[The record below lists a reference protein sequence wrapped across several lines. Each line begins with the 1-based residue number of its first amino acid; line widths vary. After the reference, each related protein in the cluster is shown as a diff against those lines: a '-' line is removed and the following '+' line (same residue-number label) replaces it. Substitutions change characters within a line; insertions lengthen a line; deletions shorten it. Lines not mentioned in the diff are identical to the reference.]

1 MANNIIKRVWNQNR
15 MVNIEDLCGMA
26 FQAESGGHTFAIS
39 GVDDTGAAVPL
50 SGTVAGVFRRPD
62 NADIALTGSASNG
75 VVSVTLTDDCYAVPG
90 RFGLTVFVTSG
101 GQKTAVY
108 AAVGTVAATNGG
120 AVAGDT
126 PQDVVDLINAIAAA
140 MATIPADYTDLMG
153 DIANTYSNT
162 ALYPVGSYAWYNGA
176 LKRCTVAITAGE
188 TYTAAHWQDAVLGDD
203 VTMLHNALDLDNAVS
218 VLALVPMTRGVTNGV
233 TYRWDGETMTMSGT
247 SNSSGSGCNIW
258 LNTTPYLPKGIAPGD
273 VLYLKMSGMTSVIRF
288 NMAFYDDNNNVIG
301 DDLYRYM
308 AQNYTIT
315 VPSNAVKAK
324 IRIWVSAN
332 TVTNTSVSVK
342 IIKYPTNKE
351 LGNRLDII
359 EPIVGNLDKNNA
371 SDAMVPV
378 TPRTFSLN
386 GISWTATNASIKAER
401 TASNSSSSYLSLFES
416 NDSIPDTMEAGGVYE
431 VKYSSE
437 NIELIVYDRTS
448 GSPVALFRTF
458 DGGTLAIPET
468 TTSLYIRLLVASDAI
483 SVGSSETV
491 AVPQFLD
498 AMTNKE
504 LSTAVSSLASN
515 TDKIAVQSYS
525 DITVSSKRWD
535 EKMKLGD
542 SSVLGHTQNYKI
554 IPGAD
559 YYVGTIG
566 YVNNGVMGCF
576 LDFNELPLKPLRA
589 SDCSEVS
596 YPYTTDNP
604 NTDFTLFTKL
614 YKFTAPANAHYLSM
628 NFTLTASEHWK
639 FFLSNIPMFREGNS
653 GDLVVYEN
661 SHMRHKKA
669 KKLCVVG
676 PSYAMI
682 DRRIQSAYGNKYI
695 VGFQEYLLPFYD
707 SITTFGYSG
716 GTWGQFRDSDY
727 ISIYSGIVSG
737 YGSVLPKDFTPFDEV
752 LLIGCNP
759 NGFFSTP
766 RQEEGTAGTYA
777 SNTSPVSS
785 FMGGM
790 RGVIEYILNQ
800 KPEMKIYLSNF
811 WHTSGNNVSAFRD
824 TCDNLNAEMLKLAN
838 LFGLQYIDM
847 YNGTPFN
854 KWNYTTS
861 NLQYTYDGTHP
872 NNAGMREIANVLVRA
887 MI

>member
-1 MANNIIKRVWNQNR
+1 MADKQIS
-15 MVNIEDLCGMA
+15 DLTSASALTDGSL
-26 FQAESGGHTFAIS
+26 FVLEQA
-39 GVDDTGAAVPL
+39 GAAKKANWGMMKQYL
-50 SGTVAGVFRRPD
+50 SPG
-62 NADIALTGSASNG
+62 IAEQYSTSK
-75 VVSVTLTDDCYAVPG
+75 TYAV
-90 RFGLTVFVTSG
+90 
-101 GQKTAVY
+101 
-108 AAVGTVAATNGG
+108 
-120 AVAGDT
+120 GDYC
-126 PQDVVDLINAIAAA
+126 I
-140 MATIPADYTDLMG
+140 
-153 DIANTYSNT
+153 
-162 ALYPVGSYAWYNGA
+162 YNDT
-176 LKRCTVAITAGE
+176 LKRCIVPITTPE
-188 TYTAAHWQDAVLGDD
+188 SYTAAHWASAVIGDE
-203 VTMLHNALDLDNAVS
+203 VVMLRNAFDPDNAVNLLS
-218 VLALVPMTRGVTNGV
+218 LVPMCQATANGV
-233 TYRWDGETMTMSGT
+233 TYRWDGETMTMNGT

-273 VLYLKMSGMTSVIRF
+273 TLYIKVSGMTSVIRF
-288 NMAFYDDNNNVIG
+288 NIAFYDSNGTLTGQD
-301 DDLYRYM
+301 RYM
-308 AQNYTIT
+308 TVDYAMT

-324 IRIWVSAN
+324 MRIWVSAS

-342 IIKYPTNKE
+342 ILKAQTNKE
-351 LGNRLDII
+351 LGDRLDII
-359 EPIVGNLDKNNA
+359 EPIVGRLNKNNA

-378 TPRTFSLN
+378 TPRTFSFN
-386 GISWTATNASIKAER
+386 GISWTATKTSITAAR
-401 TASNSSSSYLSLFES
+401 TESNSSVSYLSFFES

-448 GSPVALFRTF
+448 GSLVVLFRTF

-468 TTSLYIRLLVASDAI
+468 TTSLYIRLVVPVNAI

-504 LSTAVSSLASN
+504 LSTSVSSLTSN

-559 YYVGTIG
+559 YYVGTID

-576 LDFNELPLKPLRA
+576 LDFNELPLNPLLA

-596 YPYTTDNP
+596 YQYTTDNP

-614 YKFTAPANAHYLSM
+614 YKFTVPTNAHYLSM
-628 NFTLTASEHWK
+628 NFTLTASAHWK

-682 DRRIQSAYGNKYI
+682 DRRIQSAYGNKYV

-716 GTWGQFRDSDY
+716 GTWGQFRDDTY
-727 ISIYSGIVSG
+727 ISIYSGIVTG
-737 YGSVLPKDFTPFDEV
+737 YGASVLPKDFTPFDEV

-790 RGVIEYILNQ
+790 RGVVEYILNQ

-838 LFGLQYIDM
+838 MFGLQYIDM

-861 NLQYTYDGTHP
+861 NLQYTYDGVHP
-872 NNAGMREIANVLVRA
+872 NNAGMREIADVLVRS

>member
-1 MANNIIKRVWNQNR
+1 

-39 GVDDTGAAVPL
+39 GVDDTGAVVPL
-50 SGTVAGVFRRPD
+50 SGTVTGVFRRPD
-62 NADIALTGSASNG
+62 NADIALTGASTGG
-75 VVSVTLTDDCYAVPG
+75 VASVTLTDDCYAVPG

-140 MATIPADYTDLMG
+140 VATIPADYTALMG
-153 DIANTYSNT
+153 DIANTYSPT
-162 ALYPVGSYAWYNGA
+162 ALYPVGAYAWYNGA
-176 LKRCTVAITAGE
+176 LKRCTAGE
-188 TYTAAHWQDAVLGDD
+188 TYTAAHWEDAVLGND

-218 VLALVPMTRGVTNGV
+218 VLALVPMARGVTSGV
-233 TYRWDGETMTMSGT
+233 TYCWDGEKMVMSGT
-247 SNSSGSGCNIW
+247 SGSGGAGCNIW
-258 LNTTPYLPKGIAPGD
+258 DRTYPLPKGMAPGD
-273 VLYLKMSGMTSVIRF
+273 TLNISFSGLSSVIRF
-288 NMAFYDDNNNVIG
+288 NMAFYDDNDNVVG
-301 DDLYRYM
+301 DDLYRT
-308 AQNYTIT
+308 QNYTIT
-315 VPSNAVKAK
+315 VPSNATHAK
-324 IRIWVSAN
+324 IRLWISAN
-332 TVTNTSVSVK
+332 TA
-342 IIKYPTNKE
+342 TNKTVYIKILKAQTNQE

-359 EPIVGNLDKNNA
+359 EPIVGRLNKNNA

-378 TPRTFSLN
+378 TPRTFSFN
-386 GISWTATNASIKAER
+386 GISWTATKTSIKAER
-401 TASNSSSSYLSLFES
+401 TASNSSVSYLSFFES

-448 GSPVALFRTF
+448 GSLVVLFRTF

-468 TTSLYIRLLVASDAI
+468 TTSLYIRLVVPANAI

-491 AVPQFLD
+491 SVPQFLN

-515 TDKIAVQSYS
+515 ADKIAVQSYS

-559 YYVGTIG
+559 YYVGTID

-576 LDFNELPLKPLRA
+576 LDFNELPLKPLCA

-628 NFTLTASEHWK
+628 NFTLTASAHWK

-716 GTWGQFRDSDY
+716 GTWGQMRDDTY
-727 ISIYSGIVSG
+727 ISIYSGIVTG
-737 YGSVLPKDFTPFDEV
+737 YGASVLPKDFTPFDEV

-790 RGVIEYILNQ
+790 RGVVEYILNQ

-824 TCDNLNAEMLKLAN
+824 ICDNLNAEMLKLAN

-872 NNAGMREIANVLVRA
+872 NNAGMREIADVLVRA

>member
-1 MANNIIKRVWNQNR
+1 MADKQIS
-15 MVNIEDLCGMA
+15 DLTSASALTDG
-26 FQAESGGHTFAIS
+26 SLFALEQ
-39 GVDDTGAAVPL
+39 DGAAKKANWGMMKRYL
-50 SGTVAGVFRRPD
+50 SPG
-62 NADIALTGSASNG
+62 IAEQYSTSK
-75 VVSVTLTDDCYAVPG
+75 TYAV
-90 RFGLTVFVTSG
+90 
-101 GQKTAVY
+101 
-108 AAVGTVAATNGG
+108 
-120 AVAGDT
+120 GDYC
-126 PQDVVDLINAIAAA
+126 I
-140 MATIPADYTDLMG
+140 
-153 DIANTYSNT
+153 
-162 ALYPVGSYAWYNGA
+162 YNDT
-176 LKRCTVAITAGE
+176 LKRCIVPITTPE
-188 TYTAAHWQDAVLGDD
+188 SYTAAHWSSAVIGDE
-203 VTMLHNALDLDNAVS
+203 VVMLRNAFDPDNAVNLLS
-218 VLALVPMTRGVTNGV
+218 LVPMRQSTTNGV

-273 VLYLKMSGMTSVIRF
+273 VLNIKVSGMTSAIRL
-288 NMAFYDDNNNVIG
+288 NIAFYDASGTLTGQD
-301 DDLYRYM
+301 RYM
-308 AQNYTIT
+308 TVDYTMT

-324 IRIWVSAN
+324 MLIWVSAN

-342 IIKYPTNKE
+342 ILKAPTNKE

-359 EPIVGNLDKNNA
+359 EPIVGSLNKNNA
-371 SDAMVPV
+371 SNAMVPV
-378 TPRTFSLN
+378 TPGTSSFN
-386 GISWTATNASIKAER
+386 GISWTATKTSIKAAR
-401 TASNSSSSYLSLFES
+401 TASNSDVSFFSLFES

-437 NIELIVYDRTS
+437 NIELMVYDRTS
-448 GSPVALFRTF
+448 GSLVVLFRTF

-468 TTSLYIRLLVASDAI
+468 TTSLYIRFVVHVNAI

-535 EKMKLGD
+535 ETMKLGD

-559 YYVGTIG
+559 YYVGIIS
-566 YVNNGVMGCF
+566 YVNNGVIGCF

-604 NTDFTLFTKL
+604 NTNFTLFTKL
-614 YKFTAPANAHYLSM
+614 YKFTAPANAHYLSL
-628 NFTLTASEHWK
+628 NFILTASEHWR

-766 RQEEGTAGTYA
+766 RQEEGTAGTYD

-790 RGVIEYILNQ
+790 RGVVEYILNQ

-838 LFGLQYIDM
+838 MFGLQYIDM

-861 NLQYTYDGTHP
+861 NLQYTYDGVHP
-872 NNAGMREIANVLVRA
+872 NNAGMREIADVLVRA

>member
-1 MANNIIKRVWNQNR
+1 MANNIIKRIWNQNR

-26 FQAESGGHTFAIS
+26 FQAEAGGHTFQIS
-39 GVDDTGAAVPL
+39 GVDDTGAVVPL
-50 SGTVAGVFRRPD
+50 SGTVTGVFRRPD
-62 NADIALTGSASNG
+62 NADIALTGAASGG
-75 VVSVTLTDDCYAVPG
+75 VASVTLTDDCYAVPG

-140 MATIPADYTDLMG
+140 VATIPADYTDLMG

-188 TYTAAHWQDAVLGDD
+188 TYTAAHWEDAVLGND

-218 VLALVPMTRGVTNGV
+218 LLSLVPMRKGTSNGV
-233 TYRWDGETMTMSGT
+233 TYLWDGEKMVMSGT
-247 SNSSGSGCNIW
+247 SGSGGAGCYIW
-258 LNTTPYLPKGIAPGD
+258 TSTTPYLPKGMAPGD
-273 VLYLKMSGMTSVIRF
+273 TLNISLSGLSSVIRF
-288 NMAFYDDNNNVIG
+288 NMAFYDDNDNVVG
-301 DDLYRYM
+301 DDLYRT
-308 AQNYTIT
+308 QSYTII
-315 VPSNAVKAK
+315 VPSNATRAK
-324 IRIWVSAN
+324 IRLLVNSN
-332 TVTNTSVSVK
+332 TVTNTTVYIK
-342 IIKYPTNKE
+342 ILKAQTNKE
-351 LGNRLDII
+351 LGDRLDII
-359 EPIVGNLDKNNA
+359 EPIVVNLNKNNA

-378 TPRTFSLN
+378 TPRAFSFN
-386 GISWTATNASIKAER
+386 GISWTATKTSIKAER
-401 TASNSSSSYLSLFES
+401 TASNSSVSYLSFFES

-437 NIELIVYDRTS
+437 NIELMVYDRTS
-448 GSPVALFRTF
+448 GSLVVLFRTF

-468 TTSLYIRLLVASDAI
+468 TTSLYIRLVVPVNAI

-504 LSTAVSSLASN
+504 LSTAVSSLTSN
-515 TDKIAVQSYS
+515 ADKIAVQSYS

-559 YYVGTIG
+559 YYVGTID

-576 LDFNELPLKPLRA
+576 LDFNELPLKPLLA

-596 YPYTTDNP
+596 YQYTTDNP
-604 NTDFTLFTKL
+604 NTNFTLFTKL
-614 YKFTAPANAHYLSM
+614 YKFTVPANAHYLSM
-628 NFTLTASEHWK
+628 NFTLTASAHWK

-716 GTWGQFRDSDY
+716 GTWGQFRDSEY
-727 ISIYSGIVSG
+727 ISIYSGIVTG
-737 YGSVLPKDFTPFDEV
+737 YGASVLPKDFTPYDEV

-766 RQEEGTAGTYA
+766 RQEEGTAGTYE

-790 RGVIEYILNQ
+790 RGVVEYILNQ

-811 WHTSGNNVSAFRD
+811 WHTKANNTSAFRD

-854 KWNYTTS
+854 KWNYANT
-861 NLQYTYDGTHP
+861 NLQYTYDGSHP
-872 NNAGMREIANVLVRA
+872 NNAGMREIADVLVRA

>member
-1 MANNIIKRVWNQNR
+1 MADKQISDLTSASALTDGSLFV
-15 MVNIEDLCGMA
+15 IE
-26 FQAESGGHTFAIS
+26 QS
-39 GVDDTGAAVPL
+39 GAAKSANWGMMKNYIAPN
-50 SGTVAGVFRRPD
+50 VAPQY
-62 NADIALTGSASNG
+62 SASSTYGIGDYVVYNNQLYRCRVDISTAEAWTSSHWTATVLSNEVTG
-75 VVSVTLTDDCYAVPG
+75 VYNEDYI
-90 RFGLTVFVTSG
+90 
-101 GQKTAVY
+101 
-108 AAVGTVAATNGG
+108 
-120 AVAGDT
+120 
-126 PQDVVDLINAIAAA
+126 INAIGS
-140 MATIPADYTDLMG
+140 DGEY
-153 DIANTYSNT
+153 TYSAGDWEKGSWAFSVKGANSSRLRT
-162 ALYPVGSYAWYNGA
+162 KCLIPIRTGVTVSYSNPTLKLYIGVLSTRGASSYSQMSGWIAAGSS
-176 LKRCTVAITAGE
+176 GE
-188 TYTAAHWQDAVLGDD
+188 YTILNDGY
-203 VTMLHNALDLDNAVS
+203 
-218 VLALVPMTRGVTNGV
+218 LALILEG
-233 TYRWDGETMTMSGT
+233 
-247 SNSSGSGCNIW
+247 GS
-258 LNTTPYLPKGIAPGD
+258 GIAPSD
-273 VLYLKMSGMTSVIRF
+273 
-288 NMAFYDDNNNVIG
+288 YDC
-301 DDLYRYM
+301 
-308 AQNYTIT
+308 TI
-315 VPSNAVKAK
+315 
-324 IRIWVSAN
+324 
-332 TVTNTSVSVK
+332 K
-342 IIKYPTNKE
+342 IIKHPTNQE
-351 LGNRLDII
+351 LGNRLDI
-359 EPIVGNLDKNNA
+359 VGRLNNNNA
-371 SDAMVPV
+371 SDEMVPV
-378 TPRTFSLN
+378 TPGTSSFN
-386 GISWTATNASIKAER
+386 GISWTATKTTIKAER
-401 TASNSSSSYLSLFES
+401 TASNSNVSFFSLFES

-437 NIELIVYDRTS
+437 NIDLIVYDRTS
-448 GSPVALFRTF
+448 GSLVVLFRTF

-468 TTSLYIRLLVASDAI
+468 TTSLYIRLVVHINAI

-491 AVPQFLD
+491 AVPQFLN

-515 TDKIAVQSYS
+515 ADKIAVQSYS

-535 EKMKLGD
+535 ENMKLGD

-614 YKFTAPANAHYLSM
+614 YKFTVPANAHYLSL
-628 NFTLTASEHWK
+628 NFILTASEHWK

-661 SHMRHKKA
+661 SHMLHKKA

-766 RQEEGTAGTYA
+766 RQEEGTAGTYD

-790 RGVIEYILNQ
+790 RGVVEYILNQ

-847 YNGTPFN
+847 YNSTPFN

-872 NNAGMREIANVLVRA
+872 NNAGMREIADVLVRA

>member
-1 MANNIIKRVWNQNR
+1 MSVIIKRVWNQNK
-15 MVNIEDLCGMA
+15 MVNIESLHGMA
-26 FQAESGGHTFAIS
+26 FQAEDGGHVFEIS
-39 GVDDTGAAVPL
+39 GVNNAGEDVPL
-50 SGTVAGVFRRPD
+50 SGTVAGVFMRPD
-62 NADIALTGSASNG
+62 RADIALTGSASGG
-75 VVSVTLTDDCYAVPG
+75 VVSVTLNEYCYAVPG
-90 RFGLTVFVTSG
+90 KFGLTIFVTDG
-101 GQKTAVY
+101 GKKTAVY
-108 AAVGTVAATNGG
+108 AAVGTISSTEGG
-120 AVAGDT
+120 GVAGDT
-126 PQDVVDLINAIAAA
+126 AASVVDLINAISAAVS
-140 MATIPADYTDLMG
+140 TIPASYSSFMG
-153 DIANTYSNT
+153 DVANTYSTT
-162 ALYPVGSYAWYNGA
+162 ALYPVGAYAWYNGA

-188 TYTAAHWQDAVLGDD
+188 TYTAAHWQDAVVGNDM
-203 VTMLHNALDLDNAVS
+203 TMLYNALDPDNAVS
-218 VLALVPMTRGVTNGV
+218 VLALVPMTKGVTNGV
-233 TYRWDGETMTMSGT
+233 TYCWDGEKMVMSGT
-247 SNSSGSGCNIW
+247 AGSGGAGCNIW
-258 LNTTPYLPKGIAPGD
+258 GRVYPLPKGMAPGD
-273 VLYLKMSGMTSVIRF
+273 TLNISFSGLSSVIRF
-288 NMAFYDDNNNVIG
+288 NMAFYDDNDNVVG
-301 DDLYRYM
+301 DDLYRT
-308 AQNYTIT
+308 QNYTIT
-315 VPSNAVKAK
+315 VPSNATHAK
-324 IRIWVSAN
+324 IRLWITADTATN
-332 TVTNTSVSVK
+332 ITVYIKILKAQTNQ
-342 IIKYPTNKE
+342 E

-359 EPIVGNLDKNNA
+359 EPVVGSLNKNNA
-371 SDAMVPV
+371 SNDMVPV
-378 TPRTFSLN
+378 TPRTFSFN
-386 GISWTATNASIKAER
+386 GISWTATKTSIKAER
-401 TASNSSSSYLSLFES
+401 TASNSSVSYLSFFES

-448 GSPVALFRTF
+448 GSPVAIFRTF

-468 TTSLYIRLLVASDAI
+468 TTSLYIRLVVPVNAI

-491 AVPQFLD
+491 AVPQFLN

-515 TDKIAVQSYS
+515 ADKIAVQSYS

-535 EKMKLGD
+535 ENMKLGD

-559 YYVGTIG
+559 YYVGTID

-604 NTDFTLFTKL
+604 NADFTLFTKL

-628 NFTLTASEHWK
+628 NFPPTASAHWK

-790 RGVIEYILNQ
+790 RGVVEYILNQ

-838 LFGLQYIDM
+838 MFGLQYIDM

-872 NNAGMREIANVLVRA
+872 NNAGMREIADVLVRA